1 MASLLPVKRTCGV
14 HLVGCGVVLTYLV
27 SKYDLL
33 GILGCTVSFSRFFL
47 KVFREEAA
55 TTSSGSLFQ

>member
-1 MASLLPVKRTCGV
+1 MASLLAVKRTSGV
-14 HLVGCGVVLTYLV
+14 HLVGCGVVLTYLA
-27 SKYDLL
+27 SKYDL
-33 GILGCTVSFSRFFL
+33 LGCTVSFSRFFL